1 MRRLS
6 CLPLFLC
13 APFIVGACG
22 EAASSPSAEVAIDSL
37 PNGAVHVFSPEA
49 GIWEEGERWRLV
61 EEVRIGA
68 MDGTGPDVFGNIAG
82 LAADDDGR
90 IYVADSQASEIRIF
104 APDGRHLRTIG
115 REGAGPGEFRQ
126 ISGMDW
132 DPEGRLWVMDAGNS
146 RFAVVDPEEG
156 FVESFRRDM
165 GFRMFPWPGRLDRQ
179 GNLHDLIMVEGEG
192 NPMERE
198 RAVVRYAGGDLS
210 PLDTLVLPSFQAST
224 FDLSGDDGRRL
235 VSAASLLADAV
246 LDRGARRRH
255 LDRNERPVSHPP
267 GLALRRHDADPRAS
281 LQAGAVSATERQEA
295 IDGLEWFTNQG
306 GRIDASRIPDT
317 KPAFGRLFE
326 DEAGYLWVTATVAEG
341 EPRRFDVFDPDGRYL
356 GAVEAPEGLGFIPAP
371 RDPREPPLRRGPG
384 RLRGALR
391 GALPDRGAGIALASP
406 GDHTTRLA
414 PRPCRAMR
422 ARMRPRLTADRSVAT
437 LWMCLT
443 APRRFVAI
451 ASASPTAK
459 PLGGVRSG
467 VCAPDPFCVPGDL
480 EDERDGNDDVHGLHV
495 RLSPGRGGRARARH
509 HGRMI

>member
-37 PNGAVHVFSPEA
+37 PNGAVHVLSPEA
-49 GIWEEGERWRLV
+49 GIWEEGERWELT

-82 LAADDDGR
+82 LAADDEGR

-156 FVESFRRDM
+156 VVESFRRDM

-179 GNLHDLIMVEGEG
+179 GNLHDLIMVESDG

-198 RAVVRYAGGDLS
+198 RAVVRYAGDGLS

-235 VSAASLLADAV
+235 VSASVPYSRTQFWAV
-246 LDRGARRRH
+246 APDGDIWIGMSDRYRIHRISRSGDTTRI
-255 LDRNERPVSHPP
+255 LERPFRPVP
-267 GLALRRHDADPRAS
+267 
-281 LQAGAVSATERQEA
+281 VSATERQEA
-295 IDGLEWFTNQG
+295 IDGLEWFTSQG

-317 KPAFGRLFE
+317 KAAFGRFFE
-326 DEAGYLWVTATVAEG
+326 DPDGYLWVLATVAED
-341 EPRRFDVFDPDGRYL
+341 EPRRFDVFDPEGRYL
-356 GAVEAPEGLGFIPAP
+356 GPVEAPEGLGFMTLPVV
-371 RDPREPPLRRGPG
+371 RGDRFYAVVQDELEVPYV
-384 RLRGALR
+384 ALYR
-391 GALPDRGAGIALASP
+391 I
-406 GDHTTRLA
+406 
-414 PRPCRAMR
+414 
-422 ARMRPRLTADRSVAT
+422 
-437 LWMCLT
+437 
-443 APRRFVAI
+443 
-451 ASASPTAK
+451 
-459 PLGGVRSG
+459 
-467 VCAPDPFCVPGDL
+467 
-480 EDERDGNDDVHGLHV
+480 E
-495 RLSPGRGGRARARH
+495 GRG
-509 HGRMI
+509 